1 MSTPP
6 VFVLVAGPPG
16 TGKSTLARPLAEL
29 LGLALLDKDAIKG
42 ALMEALGTPSDVE
55 GSRAYGRAAVMA
67 LLTVARTC
75 PGAVLDSTF
84 YPYAVPA
91 LRELPGRLVE
101 VRCRAPRELVLAR
114 YRARTP
120 SRGPGHFDEQR
131 PEAELFGE
139 AMVTPLGLGPLIE
152 VDTAEV
158 VDVARLA
165 GQIRALV

>member
-1 MSTPP
+1 MSAPP
-6 VFVLVAGPPG
+6 LFVLVAGPPA
-16 TGKSTLARPLAEL
+16 TGKSTLARPLAKR
-29 LGLALLDKDAIKG
+29 LGLALLDKDAIKR
-42 ALMEALGTPSDVE
+42 ALMEGLGPPADVE
-55 GSRAYGRAAVMA
+55 ASRAYGRAAVMA

-91 LRELPGRLVE
+91 LRELPGRLIE
-101 VRCRAPRELVLAR
+101 IRCRASHELVLAR
-114 YRARTP
+114 YRDRTP

-152 VDTAEV
+152 VDTTSE

-165 GQIRALV
+165 AEIRAL